1 MTFNYNQ
8 AKLLLFYYIVSSS
21 SMDELHNPI
30 NNNRERER
38 ERARRKVNA
47 KLRALYMRG
56 HHVKNKKKK
65 DKK

>member
-38 ERARRKVNA
+38 ESQPESQRKAESSIYARSSCEN
-47 KLRALYMRG
+47 
-56 HHVKNKKKK
+56 KKK